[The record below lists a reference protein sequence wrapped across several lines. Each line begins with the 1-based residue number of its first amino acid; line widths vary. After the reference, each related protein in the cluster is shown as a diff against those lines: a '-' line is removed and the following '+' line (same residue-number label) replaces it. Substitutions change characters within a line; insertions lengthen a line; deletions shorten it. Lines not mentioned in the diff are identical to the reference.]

1 MKRKIS
7 IIILIVTFLFC
18 FTACQNEQAET
29 NKAVAYINGEEISS
43 REIEYF
49 KSRDRSD
56 IINFYSEEYGVTDFS
71 DFWDK
76 EFDGITP
83 SQALEKKAL
92 EDACDAKIRLCLM
105 RENGIYEDISFDAL
119 EAKAQAYNAEHKDQ
133 KNVVGINTIDLSQF
147 YSYYISTGEMT
158 LKTTLAE
165 GELKPTDEEINTLL
179 SANSEM
185 SENSAKSK
193 LVDEKY
199 EEYINSLLEKAEI
212 KTAE

>member
-1 MKRKIS
+1 
-7 IIILIVTFLFC
+7 
-18 FTACQNEQAET
+18 
-29 NKAVAYINGEEISS
+29 
-43 REIEYF
+43 
-49 KSRDRSD
+49 
-56 IINFYSEEYGVTDFS
+56 
-71 DFWDK
+71 
-76 EFDGITP
+76 
-83 SQALEKKAL
+83 
-92 EDACDAKIRLCLM
+92 M

-158 LKTTLAE
+158 FKTTLAE
-165 GELKPTDEEINTLL
+165 GELKPTDEEINALL

>member
-56 IINFYSEEYGVTDFS
+56 IINLYSEKYGVTDFS

-76 EFDGITP
+76 KFDGTTP

-92 EDACDAKIRLCLM
+92 DDACDAKIRLCLM

-119 EAKAQAYNAEHKDQ
+119 EAKGIPCFGPQ
-133 KNVVGINTIDLSQF
+133 KKAAIIEGSKVYSKNLMIIHNLILVQLYLGKVQLKMVQVVIIMD
-147 YSYYISTGEMT
+147 
-158 LKTTLAE
+158 
-165 GELKPTDEEINTLL
+165 TLL
-179 SANSEM
+179 
-185 SENSAKSK
+185 
-193 LVDEKY
+193 
-199 EEYINSLLEKAEI
+199 LLNK
-212 KTAE
+212 

>member
-1 MKRKIS
+1 
-7 IIILIVTFLFC
+7 
-18 FTACQNEQAET
+18 
-29 NKAVAYINGEEISS
+29 
-43 REIEYF
+43 
-49 KSRDRSD
+49 
-56 IINFYSEEYGVTDFS
+56 
-71 DFWDK
+71 
-76 EFDGITP
+76 
-83 SQALEKKAL
+83 
-92 EDACDAKIRLCLM
+92 M

-119 EAKAQAYNAEHKDQ
+119 EAKAQAYNAEHKGQ

-165 GELKPTDEEINTLL
+165 GELKPTDEEINALL

-193 LVDEKY
+193 FVDEKY
-199 EEYINSLLEKAEI
+199 EESIYSLLETEEF

>member
-1 MKRKIS
+1 MKRKTS

-18 FTACQNEQAET
+18 LSACQNEQAET
-29 NKAVAYINGEEISS
+29 NKVVAYINGEEISS
-43 REIEYF
+43 CEIEYF

-56 IINFYSEEYGVTDFS
+56 IINLYSEKYGITDFS

-76 EFDGITP
+76 EFDGTTP
-83 SQALEKKAL
+83 SQALETKAL

-105 RENGIYEDISFDAL
+105 RENGIYEDISFEAL

-165 GELKPTDEEINTLL
+165 GELKPTNEEINALL
-179 SANSEM
+179 SASSEM
-185 SENSAKSK
+185 TENSAKSK

-199 EEYINSLLEKAEI
+199 EEYVNSLLEKAEI